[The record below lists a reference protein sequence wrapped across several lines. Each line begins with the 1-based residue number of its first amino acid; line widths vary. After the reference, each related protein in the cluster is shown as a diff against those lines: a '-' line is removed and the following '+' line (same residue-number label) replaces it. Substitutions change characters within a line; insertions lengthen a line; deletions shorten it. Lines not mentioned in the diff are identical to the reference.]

1 MSKEDV
7 IEIEGIVREAMPNAI
22 FKVEMLSE
30 DKNNTTGSF
39 NTPSGQLILLKR
51 TFRQAGWTTPSG
63 DPAWDKVGREMSPS

>member
-30 DKNNTTGSF
+30 DKNTGKL
-39 NTPSGQLILLKR
+39 TPVSYTHLTLPTIY
-51 TFRQAGWTTPSG
+51 S
-63 DPAWDKVGREMSPS
+63 V